1 MFIKKIVNKLREV
14 YLYFYLFIN
23 KRILFTDNYG
33 LSYYLYKNTRPV
45 DTFRTGV
52 RTDDTTVLVTV
63 RKIIECNL
71 HLKNIH
77 CIDVGAF
84 IGVVTLM
91 MARTLKKS
99 SNSWNVH
106 SFEPSKTTFIR
117 LTDNVNMIEQCQN
130 IELNNTGLSDRAGI
144 QKMLIKKDSPGRNH
158 LVSDF
163 SESREDMDEVKI
175 STLDEYLNKNS
186 VEQILLCKID
196 AEGVDD
202 LVLKGMKSY
211 MDRGRVDYLILEY
224 EDQLSQKKISNIL
237 KMYKYKVYYMVRNK
251 NYLIENIED
260 YPENEQSLINI
271 LAVSPYANISPVK
284 ELLKT

>member
-1 MFIKKIVNKLREV
+1 
-14 YLYFYLFIN
+14 
-23 KRILFTDNYG
+23 
-33 LSYYLYKNTRPV
+33 
-45 DTFRTGV
+45 
-52 RTDDTTVLVTV
+52 
-63 RKIIECNL
+63 
-71 HLKNIH
+71 
-77 CIDVGAF
+77 
-84 IGVVTLM
+84 
-91 MARTLKKS
+91 
-99 SNSWNVH
+99 
-106 SFEPSKTTFIR
+106 
-117 LTDNVNMIEQCQN
+117 
-130 IELNNTGLSDRAGI
+130 
-144 QKMLIKKDSPGRNH
+144 MLIKKDSPGRNH